1 MRGILFYYLCMIAW
15 LKKYFVPH
23 ESNGY
28 RPRILHK
35 KTTEG
40 ILIGLFLVELVVF
53 ILPTLSIENLDFRGS
68 NLTGAVLPAVLDNLT
83 NQKRQTFSL
92 SELKESTLLDKAAQM
107 KAEDMAS
114 KGYFA
119 HTSPEGREPW
129 YWFDQVGYKYDYA
142 GENLAVNF
150 NDSKDVSEAWMNSPT
165 HRANLLKAVYREVGT
180 GIATGVYKGQP
191 AVFVA
196 QLYGTPKPE
205 PITQNKPTS
214 PIEDNKAQTLIT
226 DNQKTESENVLGA
239 STENTES
246 AKPSAAEKIVASPR
260 HTTNTIFLTIFS
272 IIFISLILKLSF
284 GPNRGHD
291 DLIINGL
298 LIIVVIFGLYLI
310 NERIST
316 KNAQISVQPGTL
328 SLGIIDTKTKIG

>member
-1 MRGILFYYLCMIAW
+1 MIAW

-28 RPRILHK
+28 RPHILHK

-53 ILPTLSIENLDFRGS
+53 ILPTLSIKNLDLKGS
-68 NLTGAVLPAVLDNLT
+68 ILTGAVLPAVLDNLT
-83 NQKRQTFSL
+83 NQKRQVFSL
-92 SELKESTLLDKAAQM
+92 SELKESALLDKAAQM

-119 HTSPEGREPW
+119 HTSPEGKEPW
-129 YWFDQVGYKYDYA
+129 YWFDQVGYKYNYA

-165 HRANLLKAVYREVGT
+165 HRANLLKPVYREVGT
-180 GIATGVYKGQP
+180 GIATGIYKGQP

-196 QLYGTPKPE
+196 QLYGTPKPT
-205 PITQNKPTS
+205 PITQDEPA
-214 PIEDNKAQTLIT
+214 PILENDRTEPLISA
-226 DNQKTESENVLGA
+226 NQKTEAENVLGA
-239 STENTES
+239 SIENTEK
-246 AKPSAAEKIVASPR
+246 AKPSAAEKMVASPR
-260 HTTNTIFLTIFS
+260 HTTNVIFLTIFS
-272 IIFISLILKLSF
+272 IMFISLILKLSF

-310 NERIST
+310 NEHIST